1 MTEQSMMANPVASMT
16 ARRRWAALGAVV
28 LVPLAFAGLFVA
40 AIGSGDG
47 TLSGIPAAIV
57 NEDSLITTT
66 ADDGTTTNVFAGRQL
81 VTELTAD
88 DRTGFDWTISNA
100 EDAAAALKAGDVYAV
115 LTIPSN
121 FSESIMS
128 VQTDSPEQA
137 HISIRTDDAHS
148 YLTTTLAGAVAD
160 GTAHAFGAQVTEQV
174 LGGIYSSFGDIG
186 NAFTQAADGAG
197 KLADGA
203 HTFTD
208 GLGAYTG
215 GVSSLSNGLGQLNT
229 GAAKLSQL
237 SSGVDDYTDG
247 VDQLS
252 ATLASINS
260 DLQSNGTISAYDKA
274 VLQGV
279 VDGLGQASAGGQTL
293 DSATQSAVSGI
304 QSGISQSAH
313 GAHQLAANGPALVNG
328 AKDITSGARDLSKGL
343 ADGAKQL
350 PSADD
355 ATSDAAAKVTAD
367 PVAVTVKT
375 DNPVTAIG
383 QIIATFLVP
392 LGLWVGALAVFLV
405 LRPISRRALAS
416 TAANSRL
423 VASALIRASAVTLA
437 QAALLVL
444 LLHVS
449 LGVAWSLLPL
459 TVLFSVIMALAFTA
473 FHYLLTVWVGRA
485 GLVVSLFVLAI
496 QITATGGL
504 YPIELL
510 AAPFQAISPFLPLT
524 YGVSGMQAII
534 AGGSMSGLVTASIA
548 LVLFGAASVLVSL
561 VAIRRTRGAAAI
573 GLLPRVA

>member
-1 MTEQSMMANPVASMT
+1 MTEQSLTANPVATMST
-16 ARRRWAALGAVV
+16 RRRWAALGAVV

-40 AIGSGDG
+40 AIGSGGD
-47 TLSGIPAAIV
+47 TITGIPAAIV

-66 ADDGTTTNVFAGRQL
+66 ASDGTETNVFAGRQL

-88 DRTGFDWTISNA
+88 DATGFDWTISNA

-121 FSESIMS
+121 FSTSIMS

-148 YLTTTLAGAVAD
+148 YLTTTLAGAVGD
-160 GTAHAFGAQVTEQV
+160 GMAHAFGTQITAQV
-174 LGGIYSSFGDIG
+174 LGGIYSSYGDIG

-197 KLADGA
+197 KLADGSSK
-203 HTFTD
+203 FTT
-208 GLGAYTG
+208 GLESYTG
-215 GVSSLSNGLGQLNT
+215 GVSSLASGLGQLNS
-229 GAAKLSQL
+229 GAKQLSQL
-237 SSGVDDYTDG
+237 SSGIGDYTDG
-247 VDQLS
+247 VTQLS
-252 ATLASINS
+252 GTLASING
-260 DLQSNGTISAYDKA
+260 DIQSNPNVSAYDKA
-274 VLQGV
+274 VMQGV
-279 VDGLGQASAGGQTL
+279 VDGLAQASAGGGQL
-293 DSATQSAVSGI
+293 DAQASSAISGI
-304 QSGISQSAH
+304 QSGISQSAK
-313 GAHQLAANGPALVNG
+313 GARTLSSNGPALVTG
-328 AKDITSGARDLSKGL
+328 AKGITSGARDLSTGL

-350 PSADD
+350 PSSDP
-355 ATSDAAAKVTAD
+355 ATTDAAAEVAAD
-367 PVAVTVKT
+367 PVSVTVDT
-375 DNPVTAIG
+375 NNPVTDIG
-383 QIIATFLVP
+383 QISATFLVP
-392 LGLWVGALAVFLV
+392 LGLWIGALAVFLV

-449 LGVAWSLLPL
+449 LGVAWSLLPV

-496 QITATGGL
+496 QITATGGI

-534 AGGSMSGLVTASIA
+534 AGGSVAGIVTASLA
-548 LVLFGAASVLVSL
+548 LVAFGAASVIASL
-561 VAIRRTRGAAAI
+561 IAIRRTRRAAAI
-573 GLLPRVA
+573 GLLPRTA